1 MTTLH
6 LLLVAVE
13 AAVAA
18 SLVLGLFRAR
28 GALGLSPLYVLMGGF
43 QFLTSVRGP
52 IVPVWEGFAIHPAAL
67 VLLPAN
73 LLALLVVYLKED
85 QVEAR
90 KLVYGLVVAYAGLTL
105 VTLLIGGHALLPGL
119 PAESVWAPS
128 SLAASARLVMRGS
141 AVLLLD
147 MLGLLALFEAL
158 GRSVPGVF
166 LRAWASFF
174 AVLGLDSLLFSGF
187 VEFGNGPLVA
197 SLLAG
202 GVGLVVLSLAFAAV
216 LSAYVHRAE
225 PLGLH
230 GGDTSATAG
239 IFQVL
244 TYRQKYE
251 IARRRMVF
259 DALTGLHN
267 RLHFDEAAPH
277 ALAQARRYRE
287 PLSLMILDGDRVKDV
302 NDRFS
307 HIEGD
312 RALKLMGASI
322 AAEVRAADIACRY
335 GGDEFVVV
343 LPRTG
348 QSNAR
353 AQAERCHARLRD
365 ACTTAEPAYP
375 WGLVT
380 FSVGIASFP
389 EDGDIESIEDLFR
402 IADRRLYAGKR
413 AGGARIVYAD
423 PDEPAGA
430 PQEGTGVR
438 SDGHRWDG

>member
-1 MTTLH
+1 MPISDT
-6 LLLVAVE
+6 LLLAVETAVAV
-13 AAVAA
+13 

-43 QFLTSVRGP
+43 QFLASTPGPSVA
-52 IVPVWEGFAIHPAAL
+52 VWQGLAVQPAAL

-73 LLALLVVYLKED
+73 LVALLVVYLKED
-85 QVEAR
+85 QAEAR
-90 KLVYGLVVAYAGLTL
+90 KLVYGLVVANASLTL
-105 VTLLIGGHALLPGL
+105 VALLVGGHATLTG
-119 PAESVWAPS
+119 
-128 SLAASARLVMRGS
+128 ASASADWSQGAMATWARLAMTGS
-141 AVLLLD
+141 AVMLID
-147 MLGLLALFEAL
+147 MLGLLVLFEAT
-158 GRSVPGVF
+158 GKHTRSLFV
-166 LRAWASFF
+166 RASVSLFVVVA
-174 AVLGLDSLLFSGF
+174 LDSLLFSGF
-187 VEFGNGPLVA
+187 EAFGTAPVVA
-197 SLLAG
+197 SVPAIAGLLAAIS
-202 GVGLVVLSLAFAAV
+202 VVFAAA
-216 LSAYVHRAE
+216 LTMYVDRAE
-225 PLGLH
+225 RLGLH
-230 GGDTSATAG
+230 GADGAATAG

-251 IARRRMVF
+251 LARRRMVF

-277 ALAQARRYRE
+277 ALAQARRYQE

-312 RALKLMGASI
+312 RVLKLMGATI

-343 LPRTG
+343 LPRT
-348 QSNAR
+348 SPESAR

-389 EDGDIESIEDLFR
+389 EDGPFETIEDLFR
-402 IADRRLYAGKR
+402 VADRRLYAGKR
-413 AGGARIVYAD
+413 AGGARIVDAD
-423 PDEPAGA
+423 PDGAEPI
-430 PQEGTGVR
+430 PLEGTPFR
-438 SDGHRWDG
+438 SPGRYPSE